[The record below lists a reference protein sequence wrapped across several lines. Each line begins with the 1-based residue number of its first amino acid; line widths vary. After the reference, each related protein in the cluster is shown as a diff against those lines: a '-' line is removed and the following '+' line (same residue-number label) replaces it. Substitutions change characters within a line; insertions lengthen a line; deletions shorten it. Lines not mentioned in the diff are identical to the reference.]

1 MQNNHSIDFPDDFD
15 DNGLDFR
22 RYIKVLKKHW
32 LLILSVVGVIFFV
45 TVIAT
50 YTTLPIYLA
59 FSQVLIERNTGKSTL
74 ESNYY
79 NYDPDFLETQAEIIK
94 SENVARRVV
103 VTLQLATA
111 YREHFLKESTDRK
124 NTEKETS
131 ESSLR
136 TKFQEMKGNV
146 FSFFSDAKDKNTTS
160 ENQKI
165 VPVESKTD
173 EDIIAD
179 MVRVGLSVVPQKNTK
194 IVNISYQDRSPAIAK
209 LVADAVVKAYMDE
222 MLEIKLSTSNYSLK
236 WMTAKAGEERDKL
249 ERLERQ
255 LQDFMR
261 ENDLVTVEN
270 RLTILPQKLSE
281 FGGQL
286 SKAEA
291 QKKEMQDLL
300 EQMKATQKNPEA
312 LERLPVFASDEV
324 LKAIRERIY
333 KAEQNIQE
341 LSKKYGTKHPVMIR
355 AMDELRLLKNE
366 RKFEIDRIVSTTENS
381 YQLALSKNKSL
392 QNLLDTTKSETL
404 NLNEKFVQYSIMKR
418 EVDSNRVLYDTL
430 QANIKQQGVTEQSQ
444 SVNIWVIKRASLPG
458 TPAKPNKEKNLLI
471 GLFLGLA
478 AGVGLALFL
487 EYLDNTLNNVQQI
500 EERFGLTV
508 LGSIE
513 VVKGKDKNIDTYIL
527 HNPLSPLAES
537 YRLIRS
543 ALLLSSAEH
552 PPRVTLITSMSKSEG
567 KTATLTNL
575 ARMLVQDKRS
585 VLIIDCDLRR
595 PRMHSLLNMPNEIG
609 LSSYLAGTVDECPI
623 LSVPDEGIVLI
634 PSGPIPPNPSELLGS
649 EKMKKLITDLASRFQ
664 FLLLDSPPLGA
675 VTDCLTLSQFV
686 DGTILVV
693 KAGSTTIEM
702 FEGGIKKMRDVNAR
716 ILGVVLNSVKSREQ
730 SAYQYGYTSYYAK
743 DDD

>member
-1 MQNNHSIDFPDDFD
+1 MQTKNYNDFVDDFD
-15 DNGLDFR
+15 DQGVDFR
-22 RYIKVLKKHW
+22 RYIKILRKHW
-32 LLILSVVGVIFFV
+32 LIILSIVGIAFFV
-45 TVIAT
+45 TVIFT
-50 YTTLPIYLA
+50 YTTQPIYSA

-79 NYDPDFLETQAEIIK
+79 SYDPDFLETQAEIIK
-94 SENVARRVV
+94 SENVARKVV
-103 VTLQLATA
+103 GNLQLATA
-111 YREHFLKESTDRK
+111 YKEHFIKESRNGK
-124 NTEKETS
+124 PSEKEAS
-131 ESSLR
+131 QSNLE
-136 TKFQEMKGNV
+136 TKLKDFKEAVG
-146 FSFFSDAKDKNTTS
+146 SFFSDPKNKNTTHD
-160 ENQKI
+160 NQKEI
-165 VPVESKTD
+165 PVEPKTD
-173 EDIIAD
+173 EEIIAE
-179 MVRVGLSVVPQKNTK
+179 MVRGGLNVVPVKNTK
-194 IVNISYQDRSPAIAK
+194 IVNISYQDKSPAIAK

-236 WMTAKAGEERDKL
+236 WMTAKAAEERDKL

-255 LQDFMR
+255 LQEFMR

-300 EQMKATQKNPEA
+300 DQIKSTQKNPEA
-312 LERLPVFASDEV
+312 LEKLPVFASDGV

-341 LSKKYGTKHPVMIR
+341 LSKKYGNKHPVMIR
-355 AMDELRLLKNE
+355 AMDELRLLKSE
-366 RKFEIDRIVSTTENS
+366 RKFEIDRIVSATENS

-392 QNLLDTTKSETL
+392 ENLLDTTKSETL
-404 NLNEKFVQYSIMKR
+404 DLNEKFVQYSIMKR

-430 QANIKQQGVTEQSQ
+430 QTNIKQQGVTEQSQ
-444 SVNIWVIKRASLPG
+444 SVNIWVIKKASLPG
-458 TPAKPNKEKNLLI
+458 APTKPNKKKNLVI
-471 GLFLGLA
+471 GFILGLA
-478 AGVGLALFL
+478 GGIGLALFI

-513 VVKGKDKNIDTYIL
+513 EVKGKDKSIDSFIL
-527 HNPLSPLAES
+527 YNPLSPLAES

-543 ALLLSSAEH
+543 ALLLSAAEH
-552 PPRVTLITSMSKSEG
+552 PPKVTLITSMSKSEG
-567 KTATLTNL
+567 KTATVTNL

-595 PRMHSLLNMPNEIG
+595 PRMHSLLNMPNDIG
-609 LSSYLAGTVDECPI
+609 LSSYLAGNVDECTI
-623 LSVPDEGIVLI
+623 LSVPDEGIALI

-649 EKMKKLITDLASRFQ
+649 EKMKKLISDLAARFQ
-664 FLLLDSPPLGA
+664 FLLLDSPPIGA
-675 VTDCLTLSQFV
+675 VTDSLTLSQFV

-702 FEGGIKKMRDVNAR
+702 FEAGVKKMRDVHAR
-716 ILGVVLNSVKSREQ
+716 ILGVVLNGVKSREQ
-730 SAYQYGYTSYYAK
+730 DAYQYGYTTYYAK